1 MDMDDDLALAG
12 GNSSGE
18 ASRDPFSRAMLMK
31 DDSGK
36 YPIKMPCGHIYNW
49 NTIMSKRQGVWGLK
63 TCAGLSLAS
72 LPPQSQSSHPR
83 QFTCREFSL
92 VGLATLHS
100 F

>member
-12 GNSSGE
+12 GN
-18 ASRDPFSRAMLMK
+18 ASAETNVDPFSRAILQK

-49 NTIMSKRQGVWGLK
+49 NTIMSKRQGAWALNI
-63 TCAGLSLAS
+63 CAGLSLAS
-72 LPPQSQSSHPR
+72 LPPHLQPTHPR
-83 QFTCREFSL
+83 QFTRREFSP
-92 VGLATLHS
+92 VGLATIHS